1 MSVTTLASSA
11 DSIFAEIESSLEN
24 LASVYSSTTIKSLS
38 EHVKNVI
45 EKSALLSGFFEK
57 DKEEEVGRLL
67 YERVH
72 ALIESVGD
80 EFYRMIQH
88 NFSIRKF
95 SQRIAFD
102 RSAINKDIE
111 DLEHKLDLI
120 IVVPDKGM
128 YDMLAD
134 REINDHTKV
143 MEKQFI
149 EAFAAAG
156 TRNEKELVKDL
167 HKKATNDMESD
178 VKYKYRDEFLN
189 EHAMYLK
196 QVKEKNDS
204 VSKNRI
210 LKGKQEKATI
220 LDLLLKIYDE
230 ASRQIVA
237 KITQALTKFPYI
249 ASVLKGTATVRST
262 KEEIPN
268 PYENENLSGI
278 LEILYDRYQK
288 KSFVGFTNSLID
300 AMNWKM
306 SEEDTQKNPS
316 KGVSEVQQ
324 IYANWERKELWKQLT
339 KDQFFTCILMK
350 GLHPNVSFRREV
362 LTETTKFIQLQDAE
376 DESTRDPNSMPI
388 FKFVCDYINREQQ
401 NRKMM
406 TGDDSSKS
414 NSNAKKKT
422 EYQPQWQ
429 KKSSVVESA
438 ASAKDSSTLSTSG
451 DGKLFSGEVNRSAN
465 IRVKDDTKN
474 KDFTYLAVD
483 KLSKIC
489 PRCFPE
495 DGNPTSPCERKCYQN
510 KCVKCGYYGH
520 KMSTCL
526 QSHKITGEKIDR

>member
-1 MSVTTLASSA
+1 
-11 DSIFAEIESSLEN
+11 
-24 LASVYSSTTIKSLS
+24 
-38 EHVKNVI
+38 
-45 EKSALLSGFFEK
+45 
-57 DKEEEVGRLL
+57 
-67 YERVH
+67 
-72 ALIESVGD
+72 
-80 EFYRMIQH
+80 
-88 NFSIRKF
+88 
-95 SQRIAFD
+95 
-102 RSAINKDIE
+102 
-111 DLEHKLDLI
+111 
-120 IVVPDKGM
+120 
-128 YDMLAD
+128 
-134 REINDHTKV
+134 
-143 MEKQFI
+143 
-149 EAFAAAG
+149 
-156 TRNEKELVKDL
+156 
-167 HKKATNDMESD
+167 
-178 VKYKYRDEFLN
+178 
-189 EHAMYLK
+189 
-196 QVKEKNDS
+196 
-204 VSKNRI
+204 
-210 LKGKQEKATI
+210 
-220 LDLLLKIYDE
+220 
-230 ASRQIVA
+230 
-237 KITQALTKFPYI
+237 
-249 ASVLKGTATVRST
+249 
-262 KEEIPN
+262 
-268 PYENENLSGI
+268 
-278 LEILYDRYQK
+278 
-288 KSFVGFTNSLID
+288 
-300 AMNWKM
+300 MNWKM